1 MNIEEKKNFHFKMP
15 NSFQEV
21 CLIKLFVFINSKSYN
36 KSNICVHEY
45 NSKHTGNELFSKFGV
60 NEILYFSRKSISAI
74 TEDKQ
79 NTIINLEN
87 TAFLDNVNKNK
98 GFLEGMGAE
107 LNKDLT
113 NLISKVFFKISGI
126 SKGYTIVLNLSFIGD
141 FMISEMYYI
150 QALALLISKQEITDY
165 SKISIILNYEN
176 QRLFTSD
183 ILDLFIK
190 NILKAIKHLSFSNFI
205 DISKIKGRFKEP
217 HDIRFIHL
225 LANTIYDC
233 DVILDQNNDN
243 TLFRLFKFKTLSTG
257 INKKPMTIA
266 PEKYFKHHH
275 EDFLY
280 I

>member
-1 MNIEEKKNFHFKMP
+1 MNIEEKTNFHFKMP
-15 NSFQEV
+15 NSFKEV
-21 CLIKLFVFINSKSYN
+21 CLIKLFVLLNSRSYN
-36 KSNICVHEY
+36 KMNIYVHEY
-45 NSKHTGNELFSKFGV
+45 NSKHLGNSLFSKFGV
-60 NEILYFSRKSISAI
+60 NEILYFSTKSLSAI

-79 NTIINLEN
+79 NTIITIEN
-87 TAFLDNVNKNK
+87 TKFLDNVNKNK
-98 GFLEGMGAE
+98 GLLEGIGSE

-126 SKGYTIVLNLSFIGD
+126 SKGYTIVLNLSFIDD

-150 QALALLISKQEITDY
+150 QALALLISKQEIKDY

-205 DISKIKGRFKEP
+205 DISKVKEKFKNP
-217 HDIRFIHL
+217 DDIRFLHL

-233 DVILDQNNDN
+233 DVILDQNIDN

-257 INKKPMTIA
+257 INKKPLTIG
-266 PEKYFKHHH
+266 PKKYFKHHH